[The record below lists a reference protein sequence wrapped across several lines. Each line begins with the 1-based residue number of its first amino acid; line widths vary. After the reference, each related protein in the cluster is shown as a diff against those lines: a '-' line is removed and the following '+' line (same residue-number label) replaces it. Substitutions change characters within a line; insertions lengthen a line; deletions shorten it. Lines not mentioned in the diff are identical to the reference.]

1 MNRWI
6 TGILVCGLLSCGQ
19 AARKAEEG
27 TKTETNKAGS
37 PARPGQAVFPMPE
50 IPGMIASEEEARTYL
65 VAHFWDEFDF
75 KDVRLLKN
83 KQVLAQGLANFV
95 SLSANTPLEQK
106 EAVGKGFTTLCK
118 GITENHTLTDSL
130 KYYVEEYLYN
140 PNSPYYNE
148 ELYGFYLKGMMENL
162 PANDPRVETYRFK
175 LQLIGR
181 NCPGSKA
188 EDFTYYLPD
197 GTRKSLYSTPV
208 KGDYLI
214 LVFYDPE
221 CHSCHDIMMGMF
233 ADRSLAE
240 AVADGKV
247 TVLAVYVEGV
257 TEVWKKYLNGMP
269 GNWVIGED
277 KMAVKDRAIYDLKAM
292 PTIYLLDK
300 NKTVLLKDAPY
311 ARIREALSFQP

>member
-1 MNRWI
+1 MKRWI
-6 TGILVCGLLSCGQ
+6 IVLSVCVLFSCGQ
-19 AARKAEEG
+19 TAKKTEGDGKAKAETADKQSQPEQ
-27 TKTETNKAGS
+27 
-37 PARPGQAVFPMPE
+37 PVFPMPE
-50 IPGMIASEEEARTYL
+50 VPGMITSAEEARTYL

-75 KDVRLLKN
+75 QDVRLLRSKP
-83 KQVLAQGLANFV
+83 VLAQGLANFV
-95 SLSANTPLEQK
+95 SLSAANAVEQK
-106 EAVGKGFTTLCK
+106 DAVDRGFGTLCK
-118 GITENHTLTDSL
+118 GITENRTLTDSL

-148 ELYGFYLKGMMENL
+148 ELYGVYLKCMMENL
-162 PANDPRVETYRFK
+162 PANDPLMETYRFK
-175 LQLIGR
+175 RQLIGR

-221 CHSCHDIMMGMF
+221 CHSCHDIMRGMF

-240 AVADGKV
+240 AVAAGRV
-247 TVLAVYVEGV
+247 AVLAVYTEGD

-269 GNWVIGED
+269 GNWTTGED
-277 KMAVKDRAIYDLKAM
+277 RMGVKDKALYDLKAM
-292 PTIYLLDK
+292 PTLYLLDK
-300 NKTVLLKDAPY
+300 HKKVLLKDAPY
-311 ARIREALSFQP
+311 AWIRETLSFQP

>member
-1 MNRWI
+1 
-6 TGILVCGLLSCGQ
+6 
-19 AARKAEEG
+19 
-27 TKTETNKAGS
+27 
-37 PARPGQAVFPMPE
+37 MPE
-50 IPGMIASEEEARTYL
+50 IPGMIASEEEARNYL
-65 VAHFWDEFDF
+65 VAHFWDAFDF
-75 KDVRLLKN
+75 KDTALLRSRPVRT
-83 KQVLAQGLANFV
+83 QGLSRFV
-95 SLSANTPLEQK
+95 ALSASMPAEQK
-106 EAVGKGFTTLCK
+106 EAVDKGFGVLCK
-118 GITENHTLTDSL
+118 GITENRTLTDSL

-148 ELYGFYLKGMMENL
+148 ELYGVYLKSMMENL
-162 PANDPRVETYRFK
+162 PANDPLVETYRFK

-233 ADRSLAE
+233 ADKSLTE
-240 AVADGKV
+240 AVASGKV
-247 TVLAVYVEGV
+247 TVLAVYTEGD
-257 TEVWKKYLNGMP
+257 TEVWKSYLKGMP

-300 NKTVLLKDAPY
+300 NKKVLLKDAPY

>member
-1 MNRWI
+1 MKRWI
-6 TGILVCGLLSCGQ
+6 IGLSVCVLFSCGQ
-19 AARKAEEG
+19 TAK
-27 TKTETNKAGS
+27 KTEGDGKAKVETADKQS
-37 PARPGQAVFPMPE
+37 QPEQSVFPMPE
-50 IPGMIASEEEARTYL
+50 VPGMITSAEEARTYL

-75 KDVRLLKN
+75 QDVRLLRSKP
-83 KQVLAQGLANFV
+83 VLAQGLANFV
-95 SLSANTPLEQK
+95 SLSAANVVEQK
-106 EAVGKGFTTLCK
+106 GAVDRGFGTLCK
-118 GITENHTLTDSL
+118 GITENRPLTDSL

-148 ELYGFYLKGMMENL
+148 ELYGVYLKSMMENL
-162 PANDPRVETYRFK
+162 PANDPLVETYRFK

-188 EDFTYYLPD
+188 ENFDYYLPD
-197 GTRKSLYSTPV
+197 GARRSLYSTPV

-247 TVLAVYVEGV
+247 TVLAVYAEGD
-257 TEVWKKYLNGMP
+257 TEVWN
-269 GNWVIGED
+269 
-277 KMAVKDRAIYDLKAM
+277 
-292 PTIYLLDK
+292 T
-300 NKTVLLKDAPY
+300 
-311 ARIREALSFQP
+311 

>member
-6 TGILVCGLLSCGQ
+6 IVLSVCVLLSCGRTAQ
-19 AARKAEEG
+19 KTEEDGKAKAEM
-27 TKTETNKAGS
+27 TAGQTQ
-37 PARPGQAVFPMPE
+37 PEQPVFPMPE
-50 IPGMIASEEEARTYL
+50 IPGMITSEEEARTYL

-106 EAVGKGFTTLCK
+106 EAVSKGFTTLCK

-162 PANDPRVETYRFK
+162 PENDPRVETYRFK

-181 NCPGSKA
+181 NCPGDKA
-188 EDFTYYLPD
+188 ENFDYFLPD
-197 GTRKSLYSTPV
+197 GTRKSLYSTRIR
-208 KGDYLI
+208 GNYLI

-221 CHSCHDIMMGMF
+221 CHSCHDLMMGMF
-233 ADRSLAE
+233 ADKSLTE
-240 AVADGKV
+240 AVASGKV
-247 TVLAVYVEGV
+247 TVLAIYTEGD
-257 TEVWKKYLNGMP
+257 TEVWKSYLKGMP

-277 KMAVKDRAIYDLKAM
+277 RRVVKEKAIYDLKAM

-300 NKTVLLKDAPY
+300 NRKVLLKDAPY
-311 ARIREALSFQP
+311 AKIREALSFQP